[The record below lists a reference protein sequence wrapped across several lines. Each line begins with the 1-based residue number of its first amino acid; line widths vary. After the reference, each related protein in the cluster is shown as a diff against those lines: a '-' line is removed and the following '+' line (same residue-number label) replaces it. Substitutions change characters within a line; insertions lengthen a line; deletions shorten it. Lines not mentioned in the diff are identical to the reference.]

1 MTETHIGEIL
11 VKLGVL
17 CALAYLLA
25 GILSRVRIPGI
36 RGALL
41 ITLAV
46 SHTALGDRLLSP
58 EIFDP
63 LTLLAQ
69 LGVLFL
75 LFFSGLR
82 IDLDEMRGLSGDI
95 RWPRRLAIMRPA

>member
-41 ITLAV
+41 NTLAV

-69 LGVLFL
+69 LGVL
-75 LFFSGLR
+75 LFFSGL
-82 IDLDEMRGLSGDI
+82 SGDVP
-95 RWPRRLAIMRPA
+95 WPCRLAIMKPA